1 MALQEEFEDLGNRF
15 FRWRSYLP
23 LFMGALF
30 LAALLSYRHPL
41 AAPHPGLSWQLG
53 CLLVSLAGL
62 GIRFYTVGFA
72 PRGTSGRNTRGQV
85 AEVLNTSG
93 MYSVVR
99 NPLYLGNFLIWLG
112 LALFIKIWWV
122 ILIVILAFTLFY
134 ERIIFAEEKFL
145 REKFGED
152 FLSWA
157 AMIPA
162 ILPRWKNWR
171 PPELSF
177 SWKSAIRREYSSW
190 FAAISSFTVI
200 EVIRGSLRVGTLD
213 LNKNW
218 LMIFGVSLII
228 YLIIRTLKKKTRIL
242 STVDR

>member
-23 LFMGALF
+23 LFMGVLF
-30 LAALLSYRHPL
+30 FLALLSYRHPL
-41 AAPHPGLSWQLG
+41 AAPHPGLLWQMG

-62 GIRFYTVGFA
+62 GMRFYTVGFA

-85 AEVLNTSG
+85 AEVLNTTG
-93 MYSVVR
+93 MYAVVR

-112 LALFIKIWWV
+112 LALFIQIWWV
-122 ILIVILAFTLFY
+122 ILLVIAGFTLFY

-145 REKFGED
+145 REKFGAT
-152 FLSWA
+152 FLDWA
-157 AMIPA
+157 AATPA
-162 ILPRWKNWR
+162 IIPRLKSWR
-171 PPELSF
+171 PPELAF
-177 SWKSAIRREYSSW
+177 SWKSAIKREYASW

-200 EVIRGSLRVGTLD
+200 ELIRDSLRVGTLD
-213 LNKNW
+213 FNKTW
-218 LMIFGVSLII
+218 LMIFTISLII

-242 STVDR
+242 STIDR

>member
-1 MALQEEFEDLGNRF
+1 MPLQEEFADLGNRL

-30 LAALLSYRHPL
+30 LAALLSYRHPE
-41 AAPHPGLSWQLG
+41 AAPRPDRWWQMG

-99 NPLYLGNFLIWLG
+99 NPLYLGNFIIWLG
-112 LALFIKIWWV
+112 LVLFLKIWWV

-152 FLSWA
+152 FVNWA
-157 AMIPA
+157 AVTPA
-162 ILPRWKNWR
+162 IMPRMKNWR

-177 SWKSAIRREYSSW
+177 SWKSAIKREYSSW

-200 EVIRGSLRVGTLD
+200 AIIRDSLRVGTLD

-228 YLIIRTLKKKTRIL
+228 YLIIRTLKKKTQIM

>member
-1 MALQEEFEDLGNRF
+1 MPLQEEFEDLGNRL

-30 LAALLSYRHPL
+30 LAALLSYRHPE
-41 AAPHPGLSWQLG
+41 AAPRPGRWWQLG

-85 AEVLNTSG
+85 AEVLSTSG
-93 MYSVVR
+93 MYSAVR
-99 NPLYLGNFLIWLG
+99 NPLYLGNFIIWLG
-112 LALFIKIWWV
+112 LALFINIWWV

-152 FLSWA
+152 FLNWA
-157 AMIPA
+157 AMTPA
-162 ILPRWKNWR
+162 IMPQLKNWR

-177 SWKSAIRREYSSW
+177 SWKSAIKREYSSW

-200 EVIRGSLRVGTLD
+200 ALIRGSLRAGTLD

-218 LMIFGVSLII
+218 LMIFGVSLVL
-228 YLIIRTLKKKTRIL
+228 YLTIRVLKKKTQLL